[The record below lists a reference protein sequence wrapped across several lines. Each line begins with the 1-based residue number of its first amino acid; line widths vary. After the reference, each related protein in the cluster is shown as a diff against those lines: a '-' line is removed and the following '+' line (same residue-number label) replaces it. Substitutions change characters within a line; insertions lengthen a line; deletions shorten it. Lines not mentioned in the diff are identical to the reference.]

1 MIVRALIVLPVT
13 MIFAQGPAAAA
24 SVERGKVAFMQH
36 GCWQCHGTVGQGSIA
51 TSGGKRLAPDPLPWE
66 TFSSFVRSS
75 NRAMPPYSDK
85 ILTERDLEDIHA
97 YLQSI
102 SKPPDAKDN
111 SAAQSLAIARFRI
124 DARKPRDRLDHGA
137 GVGLALSRDVVG
149 AAVRDR

>member
-13 MIFAQGPAAAA
+13 IIFAQGPAAAA

-51 TSGGKRLAPDPLPWE
+51 TSSGKRLAPDPLPWE

-97 YLQSI
+97 YLLSI
-102 SKPPDAKDN
+102 SKPPDAKTIPLLN
-111 SAAQSLAIARFRI
+111 
-124 DARKPRDRLDHGA
+124 P
-137 GVGLALSRDVVG
+137 
-149 AAVRDR
+149 

>member
-102 SKPPDAKDN
+102 SKPPDAKTI
-111 SAAQSLAIARFRI
+111 SLLN
-124 DARKPRDRLDHGA
+124 P
-137 GVGLALSRDVVG
+137 
-149 AAVRDR
+149 